1 MSLAN
6 VVMVVLVFSIKFLEL
21 ISIMEEAVV
30 EDHTTPPILEV
41 LVVLVA
47 GVMAVLLEETTGVL
61 VASITLAAVVEE
73 VQPTLAAVAVAV
85 LAAQV

>member
-1 MSLAN
+1 VVTTASLVN

-21 ISIMEEAVV
+21 ISIMQEAVE

-47 GVMAVLLEETTGVL
+47 GVTAVRLVETT
-61 VASITLAAVVEE
+61 AVSV
-73 VQPTLAAVAVAV
+73 V
-85 LAAQV
+85 